1 MKYPS
6 AWLKGSSLGEAI
18 ACELRLQIIN
28 GTIKQGEILSENG
41 IAADFGTSRSPVREA
56 LKTLSTEGL
65 ITLQRMGAVVNGLQL
80 HDISE
85 LYDVRFLI
93 ESFAWKRLAQ
103 QDTTLVISQ
112 LQQIID
118 KMQLAAKHLDVVE
131 FAYQDLSIHELIIKE
146 AKHARIWHLW
156 LSIRQ
161 IVMTVLLITTEDVLS
176 QGEDKINFVINKH
189 RKLLQGLETKDPA
202 VITARIEEYFADSH
216 QTLHKSIH

>member
-6 AWLKGSSLGEAI
+6 SWLKGSSLGEAI

-65 ITLQRMGAVVNGLQL
+65 ITLKRMGAVVNGLQL

-93 ESFAWKRLAQ
+93 ESFAWKRLAR
-103 QDTTLVISQ
+103 QDTALVISQ

-118 KMQLAAKHLDVVE
+118 KMQLAAKHLDIVE

-146 AKHARIWHLW
+146 AKHTRIWHLW

-161 IVMTVLLITTEDVLS
+161 IVMTVILITTEEVLS
-176 QGEDKINFVINKH
+176 QGEDKINFVIDKH
-189 RKLLQGLETKDPA
+189 RRLLQGLETKDPA

>member
-6 AWLKGSSLGEAI
+6 SWLKGNSLGESI

-28 GTIKQGEILSENG
+28 GTIKPGEVLSENG

-56 LKTLSTEGL
+56 LKTLSSEGL
-65 ITLQRMGAVVNGLQL
+65 ITLQRMGAVVVGLQL
-80 HDISE
+80 DDISE

-103 QDTTLVISQ
+103 QDPTSVISQ

-118 KMQLAAKHLDVVE
+118 KMQLAAKHRDVVE

-161 IVMTVLLITTEDVLS
+161 IVETVLLITTEEVLS
-176 QGEDKINFVINKH
+176 QEEEHINFVINKH
-189 RKLLQGLETKDPA
+189 RKLLQGLETRDPA
-202 VITARIEEYFADSH
+202 VVSAHIEEYFADSH
-216 QTLHKSIH
+216 QTLHKSIQ